1 MGGQSQYYVEP
12 KRLARLGYLVA
23 RKEPGKTRQRTVYEL
38 TDKGREALVA
48 WARTPVHFQPFKSE
62 LLLRRDGHGPRRRG
76 RRRDSV
82 GTLRADIADLR
93 TRLDEG
99 VASAELLP
107 HRRKYL
113 LMVNDR
119 LRELLDLHLRWV
131 DEIERELQP
140 AARSAQRQPYEPTS
154 AASCASGGT
163 SQRSAMSRVKS
174 ANAAIVGSGLPCP
187 SASEATCT
195 KLTPSA
201 RQ

>member
-1 MGGQSQYYVEP
+1 MASDELSLFSYEVLSLVGNTGAGAHDLARMVQRGRALAWAGESQYYVEP
-12 KRLARLGYLVA
+12 KRLARLGYLAA

-38 TDKGREALVA
+38 TDKGRQALVA

-62 LLLRRDGHGPRRRG
+62 LLLRVMVTDLVGEDVV
-76 RRRDSV
+76 RDSV

-131 DEIERELQP
+131 DEIERELRP
-140 AARSAQRQPYEPTS
+140 AGA
-154 AASCASGGT
+154 
-163 SQRSAMSRVKS
+163 
-174 ANAAIVGSGLPCP
+174 
-187 SASEATCT
+187 
-195 KLTPSA
+195 
-201 RQ
+201 